1 MMRTLFIIPARGGS
15 KGIPHKNV
23 KLLQGKPLIA
33 YTLEVARAVADDA
46 DICVSTDDEIIAET
60 VRLYGLDVPFLRP
73 RELATD
79 MAGSYEVIRHAIEF
93 YECQGKYYDVIV
105 LLQPTSPFRKVEHV
119 IEAMKMFEE
128 NRDLDMVV
136 SVKSAASNPYYDCY
150 EEDENGF
157 LRISKGDGR
166 IERRQDAP
174 AVWEYNGA
182 IYVMSVE
189 VLKAKHL
196 STFTKIRPYVMED
209 IYSVDLDTMLDWQIA
224 ELLIKER
231 LVGGYEREY

>member
-23 KLLQGKPLIA
+23 KLLRGKPLIA
-33 YTLEVARAVADDA
+33 YTLEVARAVADDD

-73 RELATD
+73 TELATD
-79 MAGSYEVIRHAIEF
+79 TSGSYEVIRHAIEF
-93 YECQGKYYDVIV
+93 YERQGKYYDAVV
-105 LLQPTSPFRKVEHV
+105 LLQPTSPFRKSEHV
-119 IEAMKMFEE
+119 IEAMRMFEE
-128 NRDLDMVV
+128 NRDLEMVV
-136 SVKSAASNPYYDCY
+136 SVKSAESNPYYDCY

-174 AVWEYNGA
+174 AVWKYNGA
-182 IYVMSVE
+182 IYVMSVDA
-189 VLKAKHL
+189 LKTRHL
-196 STFTKIRPYVMED
+196 SALTKIRPYVMED

-224 ELLIKER
+224 ELLMKER
-231 LVGGYEREY
+231 LVDGYEREH